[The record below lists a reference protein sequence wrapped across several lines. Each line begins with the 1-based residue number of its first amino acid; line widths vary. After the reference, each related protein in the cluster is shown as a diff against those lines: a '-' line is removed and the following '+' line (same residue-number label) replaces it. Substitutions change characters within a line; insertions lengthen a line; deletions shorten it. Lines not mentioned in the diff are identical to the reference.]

1 MYDHRKQFRCELI
14 RGKSQR
20 EIDNMLST
28 YAHIISEIC
37 PCSTDKFPDSFDRVL
52 SEYLPGLMPKTLAN
66 HRTETAGKLFG
77 MYFEKDSIIYASGR
91 TSKFLEDHDQPAF
104 FKDFCFKMQFPN
116 GMSKIQ
122 TVQEHIDNKINI
134 RPYSF
139 ILKVMLLAEEARLTL
154 TKKDIGYYILNALDV
169 LQGSA
174 APDEVICQIVKDK
187 NASIERKIKTLGK
200 GASYDYQHINEQLNY
215 LELANLVIIEDDF
228 TVHLN
233 NSEMGAIEFIAK
245 YYNARPIFD
254 VYSFDLSTKAGRKK
268 FEIQWGIEFALVGD
282 RDNIFRTSTEALG
295 IPEPAGEETVID
307 TEGLD
312 KTQIGEE
319 GERYVYNYE
328 KKRVKGFNKR
338 LAGKVLYLG
347 KIQGLGFDIQS
358 VVALPLVQNPE
369 FVKYIE
375 VKTTKRVT
383 APDLTDVNWE
393 DTVYITKNEMDAA
406 CQHKEFYSIY
416 RVYFCRKEVVVYVID
431 DVYNK
436 KEAGAIRVTPTTF
449 RIDFSSQAVSETIPS
464 AGGGQNV

>member
-1 MYDHRKQFRCELI
+1 
-14 RGKSQR
+14 
-20 EIDNMLST
+20 
-28 YAHIISEIC
+28 
-37 PCSTDKFPDSFDRVL
+37 
-52 SEYLPGLMPKTLAN
+52 MPKTLAN

-77 MYFEKDSIIYASGR
+77 MYFEKDNVIYTSGR

-122 TVQEHIDNKINI
+122 TAQEHIGNKINI

-139 ILKVMLLAEEARLTL
+139 ILKTMLLADKAHLTL

-169 LQGSA
+169 LQNNA
-174 APDEVICQIVKDK
+174 TPDEVLHQIVKDK
-187 NASIERKIKTLGK
+187 SASIERKIKTPGK

-215 LELANLVIIEDDF
+215 LELANLIIIEDDF
-228 TVHLN
+228 TVQLN
-233 NSEMGAIEFIAK
+233 NNEISAIEFIAK
-245 YYNARPIFD
+245 QYKVKPMFD
-254 VYSFDLSTKAGRKK
+254 VYSFDLSTKASRKK
-268 FEIQWGIEFALVGD
+268 FEIQWGIEFSLVSD
-282 RDNIFRTSTEALG
+282 RDNIFKTSTEALG
-295 IPEPAGEETVID
+295 IHIPTGEETVID

-319 GERYVYNYE
+319 GERYVFNYE
-328 KKRVKGFNKR
+328 KRRVKEFNKR
-338 LAGKVLYLG
+338 LVSKVLYMG

-383 APDLTDVNWE
+383 APDLNDVNWE

-406 CQHKEFYSIY
+406 CQHKALYSIY
-416 RVYFCRKEVVVYVID
+416 RVYFCRKEVIVYVID

-436 KEAGAIRVTPTTF
+436 KETGTIRVTPTTY
-449 RIDFSSQAVSETIPS
+449 RIDFSSKAVSETIPTAS
-464 AGGGQNV
+464 GGKNV